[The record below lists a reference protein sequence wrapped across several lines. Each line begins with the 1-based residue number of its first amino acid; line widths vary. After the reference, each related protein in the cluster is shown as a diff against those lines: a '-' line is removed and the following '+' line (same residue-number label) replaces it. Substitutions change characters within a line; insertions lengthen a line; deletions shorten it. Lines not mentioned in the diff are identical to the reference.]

1 MADWG
6 SGYVTDTAYVHDF
19 CRVQTPAILSL
30 AALAKGVAVPGG
42 RGEAITY
49 CDLGCG
55 QGFTANLVAAA
66 NPHAEVFAADF
77 NPTHIAGARALA
89 GAAELKNIE
98 FREAGFDELLDDAS
112 VPDFDIMCLHG
123 VYSWISPA
131 NRQAVVAL
139 VRRRLKSG
147 GLFYISYDAM
157 PGWAGLAPLR
167 RLLVQQYASSG
178 HTSSEI
184 GLARALAFADQ
195 LKEVG
200 TQFHRVYPHV
210 SAQLDRL
217 RRLPASYLAHELLTR
232 DWQAYSFAD
241 VAIELAEAKLTYVG
255 SAHLT
260 DHVDRVNFTEEQQ
273 RFLGQIA
280 DPLLGETT
288 RDMIVNRQFR
298 RDIFVKGG
306 RALNASAA
314 RERWLDTR
322 FALSGLAADIDMT
335 FETALGKLQ
344 VRPDMYKPVI
354 EILDSGPL
362 SLRELIAR
370 PAAAK
375 LGWAGLLDAI
385 KVLVGH
391 GELQPALPADSDA
404 ARAASARGF
413 NAAVTVRAQESAE
426 LGYFASPVTG
436 GGVRVDRFTQLYLG
450 AKQDGTGDPVAA
462 LAALAEQRGGIVDKD
477 DKKLGPEEARAALAV
492 RAAQIEERTVPLLA
506 RLGIC

>member
-30 AALAKGVAVPGG
+30 AALAKGIAAPGG
-42 RGEAITY
+42 RGEPFAY

-55 QGFTANLVAAA
+55 QGFTANLIAAA
-66 NPHAEVFAADF
+66 NPQADVFAADF

-89 GAAELKNIE
+89 DAAGLKNVQ
-98 FREAGFDELLDDAS
+98 FREAGFDELLQDAS
-112 VPDFDIMCLHG
+112 VPDFDIVCLHG

-131 NRQAVVAL
+131 NRQAIVAL

-157 PGWAGLAPLR
+157 PGWAGIAPLR
-167 RLLVQQYASSG
+167 RLLVQQFGSSG
-178 HTSSEI
+178 HVSSRA

-195 LKEVG
+195 LKELG
-200 TQFHRVYPHV
+200 AQFYRVYPHV

-217 RRLPASYLAHELLTR
+217 RRLPSAYLAHELLTR
-232 DWQAYSFAD
+232 DWQAFSFAD
-241 VAIELAEAKLTYVG
+241 VALELAEAKLTYVG
-255 SAHLT
+255 STHLT

-273 RFLGQIA
+273 RFLGQVA
-280 DPLLGETT
+280 DPLLNEMT

-298 RDIFVKGG
+298 RDIFVKG
-306 RALNASAA
+306 AQPLNAAAA

-322 FALSGLAADIDMT
+322 FALSAPAAEIDMT

-344 VRPDMYKPVI
+344 VRPDMYKPAI
-354 EILDSGPL
+354 EILDRGPL
-362 SLRELIAR
+362 SLRELIASS
-370 PAAAK
+370 AVK
-375 LGWAGLLDAI
+375 LEWAGLLDAV

-391 GELQPALPADSDA
+391 GELQPALPPESQTP
-404 ARAASARGF
+404 RAHSVRGF
-413 NAAVTVRAQESAE
+413 NAAVTARARDSGE

-450 AKQDGTGDPVAA
+450 AKQAGNGDPVAA
-462 LAALAEQRGGIVDKD
+462 LAATAEERGGVVDKN
-477 DKKLGPEEARAALAV
+477 DKRLGPEEARAALAA
-492 RAAQIEERTVPLLA
+492 RAAQIEQRTVPLLA
-506 RLGIC
+506 RLGIGA

>member
-1 MADWG
+1 
-6 SGYVTDTAYVHDF
+6 
-19 CRVQTPAILSL
+19 
-30 AALAKGVAVPGG
+30 
-42 RGEAITY
+42 
-49 CDLGCG
+49 
-55 QGFTANLVAAA
+55 
-66 NPHAEVFAADF
+66 
-77 NPTHIAGARALA
+77 
-89 GAAELKNIE
+89 
-98 FREAGFDELLDDAS
+98 
-112 VPDFDIMCLHG
+112 
-123 VYSWISPA
+123 
-131 NRQAVVAL
+131 
-139 VRRRLKSG
+139 
-147 GLFYISYDAM
+147 
-157 PGWAGLAPLR
+157 
-167 RLLVQQYASSG
+167 
-178 HTSSEI
+178 
-184 GLARALAFADQ
+184 
-195 LKEVG
+195 
-200 TQFHRVYPHV
+200 
-210 SAQLDRL
+210 
-217 RRLPASYLAHELLTR
+217 
-232 DWQAYSFAD
+232 
-241 VAIELAEAKLTYVG
+241 
-255 SAHLT
+255 
-260 DHVDRVNFTEEQQ
+260 VNFTEEQQ

-288 RDMIVNRQFR
+288 RDMMVNRQFR

-375 LGWAGLLDAI
+375 LEWGGLLDAI

-391 GELQPALPADSDA
+391 GELQPALPPDSDA

-413 NAAVTVRAQESAE
+413 NAAVTARAQESAE

-450 AKQDGTGDPVAA
+450 VKQDGTGDPVAA

-477 DKKLGPEEARAALAV
+477 DKKLGPEEARAALNV

>member
-30 AALAKGVAVPGG
+30 AALAKGIAAPGSL
-42 RGEAITY
+42 GEPLTY

-66 NPHAEVFAADF
+66 NPQAEVFAADF

-89 GAAELKNIE
+89 NAAGLTNVQ
-98 FREAGFDELLDDAS
+98 FREAGFDELLQDAV

-123 VYSWISPA
+123 VYSWVSPA
-131 NRQAVVAL
+131 NRHAIVAL
-139 VRRRLKSG
+139 IRRRLKSG
-147 GLFYISYDAM
+147 GLLYISYDAM
-157 PGWAGLAPLR
+157 PGWAGIAPLR
-167 RLLVQQYASSG
+167 RLLVQQYASAG
-178 HTSSEI
+178 HVSSET
-184 GLARALAFADQ
+184 GLARALALADQ
-195 LKEVG
+195 LRELG
-200 TQFHRVYPHV
+200 AQFYRVYPHV

-217 RRLPASYLAHELLTR
+217 RRLPRSYLAHELLTR
-232 DWQAYSFAD
+232 DWQAFSFVD

-280 DPLLGETT
+280 DPLLNEMT

-298 RDIFVKGG
+298 RDIFVKGA
-306 RALNASAA
+306 RRVNTAET

-322 FALSGLAADIDMT
+322 FALSAPAAEIDMT
-335 FETALGKLQ
+335 FETTLGKLQ
-344 VRPDMYKPVI
+344 VRPDMYRPVI
-354 EILDSGPL
+354 ELLDHGPL
-362 SLRELIAR
+362 SLRELLAS
-370 PAAAK
+370 AAASK
-375 LGWAGLLDAI
+375 FEWSGLLDAL

-391 GELQPALPADSDA
+391 GELQPALPLESGA
-404 ARAASARGF
+404 ARAESARAF
-413 NAAVTVRAQESAE
+413 NAAVMARAKHTAE

-436 GGVRVDRFTQLYLG
+436 GGVRVDRFTQLYLA
-450 AKQDGTGDPVAA
+450 AKHEGNRDPVAA
-462 LAALAEQRGGIVDKD
+462 LAAMAEQRGGVVDKD
-477 DKKLGPEEARAALAV
+477 DEKLGPKEALAALTA
-492 RAAQIEERTVPLLA
+492 RAAQIEQRTVPLLQ

>member
-66 NPHAEVFAADF
+66 NPHADVFAADF

-89 GAAELKNIE
+89 GAAGLKNIE

-147 GLFYISYDAM
+147 GLLYISYDAM

-178 HTSSEI
+178 HTSSET

-273 RFLGQIA
+273 RFLGEIA

-306 RALNASAA
+306 RALSASAA

-375 LGWAGLLDAI
+375 LEWGGLLDAI

-391 GELQPALPADSDA
+391 GELQPALPADSEA

-413 NAAVTVRAQESAE
+413 NAAVTARAQESAE

-450 AKQDGTGDPVAA
+450 VKQDGTGDPVAA
-462 LAALAEQRGGIVDKD
+462 LAALAEQRGGIVGKD

>member
-19 CRVQTPAILSL
+19 CRAQTPAILSL
-30 AALAKGVAVPGG
+30 AALSKGVAVPGG
-42 RGEAITY
+42 RGEPLAY

-66 NPHAEVFAADF
+66 NPHAEVFAVDF
-77 NPTHIAGARALA
+77 NPAHIAGARGLA
-89 GAAELKNIE
+89 DAAGLKNVQ
-98 FREAGFDELLDDAS
+98 FREAGFDELLEDGA
-112 VPDFDIMCLHG
+112 VPDFDIVCLHG

-131 NRQAVVAL
+131 NRQAIVGL

-157 PGWAGLAPLR
+157 PGWAGMAPLR

-178 HTSSEI
+178 HTSSET

-195 LKEVG
+195 LKELG
-200 TQFHRVYPHV
+200 AQFHRFYPHV

-217 RRLPASYLAHELLTR
+217 RRLPPSYLAHELLTR

-288 RDMIVNRQFR
+288 QDMIVNRQFR
-298 RDIFVKGG
+298 RDIFAKGA
-306 RALNASAA
+306 RRVNAAA
-314 RERWLDTR
+314 ERERWLDTR
-322 FALSGLAADIDMT
+322 FALSAPAAEIDMT

-344 VRPDMYKPVI
+344 VRPDLYQPVI
-354 EILDSGPL
+354 EIFDRGPL
-362 SLRELIAR
+362 SLRELIAS

-375 LGWAGLLDAI
+375 LEWAGLLDAI

-391 GELQPALPADSDA
+391 GELQPALPAESDG
-404 ARAASARGF
+404 ARMASARAF
-413 NAAVTVRAQESAE
+413 NAAVMARAQEAAE
-426 LGYFASPVTG
+426 LSYFASPVTG
-436 GGVRVDRFTQLYLG
+436 GGVHVDRFTQLYLG
-450 AKQDGTGDPVAA
+450 AKQAGSDDPVSA
-462 LAALAEQRGGIVDKD
+462 LAAMVEQRGGIVDKN
-477 DKKLGPEEARAALAV
+477 DKRLGPDEARAALTT

-506 RLGIC
+506 RLGVT

>member
-6 SGYVTDTAYVHDF
+6 SGYVTDTAYVNDF

-42 RGEAITY
+42 RGEAIAY

-89 GAAELKNIE
+89 GAAGLKNIE

-167 RLLVQQYASSG
+167 RLLVQQYASSR
-178 HTSSEI
+178 HTSSET

-273 RFLGQIA
+273 RFLGEIA

-288 RDMIVNRQFR
+288 RDMIINRQFR

-375 LGWAGLLDAI
+375 LEWGGLLDAI

-413 NAAVTVRAQESAE
+413 NAAVTARAQESAE

-436 GGVRVDRFTQLYLG
+436 GGVRVDRFTHLYLG
-450 AKQDGTGDPVAA
+450 VKQDGTGDPVAA
-462 LAALAEQRGGIVDKD
+462 LAALAEQRGGIVGKD

>member
-30 AALAKGVAVPGG
+30 AALAKGIAAPGS
-42 RGEAITY
+42 RGESLTY

-66 NPHAEVFAADF
+66 NPQAEVFAADF
-77 NPTHIAGARALA
+77 HPTHIAGARGLA
-89 GAAELKNIE
+89 NAAGLRNVE
-98 FREAGFDELLDDAS
+98 FREAGFDELLQDAS

-131 NRQAVVAL
+131 NRQAIVAL
-139 VRRRLKSG
+139 VRRLLKSG

-167 RLLVQQYASSG
+167 RLLVQQYVSSG
-178 HTSSEI
+178 HTSSEA
-184 GLARALAFADQ
+184 GLARALGFADK
-195 LKEVG
+195 LKDLG
-200 TQFHRVYPHV
+200 AQFYRVYPHV
-210 SAQLDRL
+210 SVQLDRL
-217 RRLPASYLAHELLTR
+217 RQLPRSYLAHELLTR
-232 DWQAYSFAD
+232 DWQAFTFAD
-241 VAIELAEAKLTYVG
+241 VAIELAEAKLSYAG

-273 RFLGQIA
+273 RFLAEIA
-280 DPLLGETT
+280 DPLLAETT
-288 RDMIVNRQFR
+288 RDMIINRQFR
-298 RDIFVKGG
+298 RDIFVKG
-306 RALNASAA
+306 AITLNAPAA

-322 FALSGLAADIDMT
+322 FALTAAAADIDMT

-354 EILDSGPL
+354 EILDRGPL
-362 SLRELIAR
+362 SLRELVES

-375 LGWAGLLDAI
+375 LEWPGLLDAI

-391 GELQPALPADSDA
+391 GELQPALPRESEAG
-404 ARAASARGF
+404 RAASARGF
-413 NAAVTVRAQESAE
+413 NAAVMTRAKESAD

-436 GGVRVDRFTQLYLG
+436 NGVRVDRFTQLYLA
-450 AKQDGTGDPVAA
+450 AKREGNGDPVAA
-462 LAALAEQRGGIVDKD
+462 LAALAAQRGGIVDKD
-477 DKKLGPEEARAALAV
+477 DKPLGPEDALAALKA
-492 RAAQIEERTVPLLA
+492 RAAQIELRTLPLLQ

>member
-30 AALAKGVAVPGG
+30 AALAKGVAAPGG
-42 RGEAITY
+42 LAEPFSY

-66 NPHAEVFAADF
+66 NPQAEVFAADF
-77 NPTHIAGARALA
+77 NPTHIAGARGLA
-89 GAAELKNIE
+89 NAAGLKNAQ
-98 FREAGFDELLDDAS
+98 FREVGFDELLHDAAL
-112 VPDFDIMCLHG
+112 PDFDIMCLHG

-131 NRQAVVAL
+131 NRQTIVAL

-157 PGWAGLAPLR
+157 PGWAGIAPLR
-167 RLLVQQYASSG
+167 RLLVQQYVSSG
-178 HTSSEI
+178 QTSSET
-184 GLARALAFADQ
+184 GLARALAFADE
-195 LKEVG
+195 LKELG
-200 TQFHRVYPHV
+200 AQFYRVYPHV

-217 RRLPASYLAHELLTR
+217 RRLPRSYLAHELLTR
-232 DWQAYSFAD
+232 DWQAFSFAD
-241 VAIELAEAKLTYVG
+241 VAIDLAAAKLTYIG

-273 RFLGQIA
+273 RFLGQIG
-280 DPLLGETT
+280 DPLLDETT
-288 RDMIVNRQFR
+288 RDLIVNRQFR
-298 RDIFVKGG
+298 RDIFVKG
-306 RALNASAA
+306 APPVNAPAA
-314 RERWLDTR
+314 RERWLNTR
-322 FALSGLAADIDMT
+322 FALTAPAAEIDMT

-354 EILDSGPL
+354 EILDRGPL
-362 SLRELIAR
+362 SLRELIAL

-375 LGWAGLLDAI
+375 PEWSGLLDAI

-391 GELQPALPADSDA
+391 GELQPALPLESQA
-404 ARAASARGF
+404 ARAASTRGF
-413 NAAVTVRAQESAE
+413 NAAVMARAKDSAD

-450 AKQDGTGDPVAA
+450 AKQEGNGDPVAA
-462 LAALAEQRGGIVDKD
+462 LAAMAKERGGIVDKD
-477 DKKLGPEEARAALAV
+477 DKRLGPEEALAALKS
-492 RAAQIEERTVPLLA
+492 RAAQIEQRVVPLLQ

>member
-1 MADWG
+1 MAEWG

-30 AALAKGVAVPGG
+30 AALSKGVAIAGG
-42 RGEAITY
+42 RGEPLAY

-66 NPHAEVFAADF
+66 NPQAEVFAVDF
-77 NPTHIAGARALA
+77 NPAHIAGARALA
-89 GAAELKNIE
+89 SAAGVKNVE
-98 FREAGFDELLDDAS
+98 FREAGFDELLQDAA

-157 PGWAGLAPLR
+157 PGWAAIAPLR
-167 RLLVQQYASSG
+167 RLLVQQYVSSG
-178 HTSSEI
+178 QTSSETA
-184 GLARALAFADQ
+184 LARGLAFADR
-195 LKEVG
+195 LKELG
-200 TQFHRVYPHV
+200 ALFYRAYPHV
-210 SAQLDRL
+210 AAQLDRL

-232 DWQAYSFAD
+232 DWQAFSFAD
-241 VAIELAEAKLTYVG
+241 VSTDLTAAKLTYVG

-273 RFLGQIA
+273 HFLRDIA
-280 DPLLGETT
+280 DPLLDETT

-298 RDIFVKGG
+298 RDVFVKGA
-306 RALNASAA
+306 RPLNAAEA

-322 FALSGLAADIDMT
+322 FALSAPLAEIDMT

-344 VRPDMYKPVI
+344 VRPDMYRPMI
-354 EILDSGPL
+354 EILDRGPL
-362 SLRELIAR
+362 TLRDLIAN
-370 PAAAK
+370 PAGAK
-375 LGWAGLLDAI
+375 LEWAGLLDAI

-391 GELQPALPADSDA
+391 GELQPALPAESDA
-404 ARAASARGF
+404 ARAPSVRAF
-413 NAAVTVRAQESAE
+413 NAAVMARAKETAE
-426 LGYFASPVTG
+426 LGYLASPVTG
-436 GGVRVDRFTQLYLG
+436 GGVRVDRFAQLYLA
-450 AKQDGTGDPVAA
+450 AKQEGSGDPVAA
-462 LAALAEQRGGIVDKD
+462 LAAIAEQRGGILDKD
-477 DKKLGPEEARAALAV
+477 DNRLGPQEARTALA
-492 RAAQIEERTVPLLA
+492 AKATQIEQRSVPLLA

>member
-89 GAAELKNIE
+89 GAAGLKNIE

-178 HTSSEI
+178 HSSSDT

-273 RFLGQIA
+273 RFLGEIA

-288 RDMIVNRQFR
+288 RDMIITRQFR

-375 LGWAGLLDAI
+375 LEWGGLLDAI

-391 GELQPALPADSDA
+391 GELQPALPADSEA

-413 NAAVTVRAQESAE
+413 NAAVTARAQESAE

-450 AKQDGTGDPVAA
+450 VKQDGTGDPVAA

-477 DKKLGPEEARAALAV
+477 DKKLGPEEARAALNV